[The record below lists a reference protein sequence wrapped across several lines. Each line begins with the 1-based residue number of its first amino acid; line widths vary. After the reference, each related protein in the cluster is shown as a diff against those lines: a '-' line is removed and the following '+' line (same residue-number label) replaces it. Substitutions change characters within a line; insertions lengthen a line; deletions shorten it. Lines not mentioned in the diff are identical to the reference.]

1 MVKILTTLP
10 NSVGF
15 DVFDTDRQGNLTR
28 NLKKRIRIGGGAGV
42 FDGVYVPKGVSTVIT
57 DNQYEQLRKH
67 PTFNAF
73 VANGSIIAVKTDE
86 KKPEIQEKEI
96 VADLNQKDNSNQRTP
111 SDIGVKNVVN
121 CDKNG
126 NIIVEV
132 EEDEKPVEVTSA
144 KKPTKKSTKIK

>member
-1 MVKILTTLP
+1 
-10 NSVGF
+10 
-15 DVFDTDRQGNLTR
+15 
-28 NLKKRIRIGGGAGV
+28 
-42 FDGVYVPKGVSTVIT
+42 TVIT